1 MLEDRG
7 GREVAFGRRGGRGMQ
22 HPRHMACASDK
33 AVDCAQLEHA
43 RRLAAEREDSLRK
56 RVQELEAMWIKQIKT
71 AVTTRQGEMQ
81 AWRNESRS
89 SNGTSKAQ
97 TACCTTRCSC
107 LRLALAILSS
117 LTIKHVQSTYGE
129 TRQEIR
135 NWSSSCSERDNLRL
149 ERESLHRKARDL
161 QEKLAALLNCCG
173 DKRPSLVPKERE
185 SLKDYAGKRREQVA

>member
-1 MLEDRG
+1 
-7 GREVAFGRRGGRGMQ
+7 MQ

-97 TACCTTRCSC
+97 TACCATRCSYP
-107 LRLALAILSS
+107 RLALAICSS
-117 LTIKHVQSTYGE
+117 LTIKNVQSTYDE
-129 TRQEIR
+129 TRKDIKKLEQQLHR
-135 NWSSSCSERDNLRL
+135 ERQLAAQ

-173 DKRPSLVPKERE
+173 DKRPSLVSEERE